1 MSVLGQT
8 EPKEVFRFFEE
19 ISQIPRGTYNTKA
32 VSDYCVNFAKERGLE
47 VIQDEWNNVIMKK
60 NGTAGYENSE
70 PVILQGHLDMVC
82 EKTADSDHDFMK
94 DPNTLMVEDGYA
106 EDYEETVNYTDGYPE
121 DADAYEEIEFVEAEE
136 E

>member
-70 PVILQGHLDMVC
+70 PVILQGHLDMVPP
-82 EKTADSDHDFMK
+82 SFR
-94 DPNTLMVEDGYA
+94 
-106 EDYEETVNYTDGYPE
+106 
-121 DADAYEEIEFVEAEE
+121 
-136 E
+136 

>member
-70 PVILQGHLDMVC
+70 PDRKSVV
-82 EKTADSDHDFMK
+82 
-94 DPNTLMVEDGYA
+94 
-106 EDYEETVNYTDGYPE
+106 
-121 DADAYEEIEFVEAEE
+121 
-136 E
+136 

>member
-70 PVILQGHLDMVC
+70 PVILHDWQ
-82 EKTADSDHDFMK
+82 TAKRHH
-94 DPNTLMVEDGYA
+94 
-106 EDYEETVNYTDGYPE
+106 
-121 DADAYEEIEFVEAEE
+121 
-136 E
+136 

>member
-60 NGTAGYENSE
+60 R
-70 PVILQGHLDMVC
+70 I
-82 EKTADSDHDFMK
+82 
-94 DPNTLMVEDGYA
+94 
-106 EDYEETVNYTDGYPE
+106 
-121 DADAYEEIEFVEAEE
+121 
-136 E
+136 

>member
-70 PVILQGHLDMVC
+70 PVI
-82 EKTADSDHDFMK
+82 SFF
-94 DPNTLMVEDGYA
+94 P
-106 EDYEETVNYTDGYPE
+106 
-121 DADAYEEIEFVEAEE
+121 I
-136 E
+136 

>member
-47 VIQDEWNNVIMKK
+47 VIQDEWNNVKMCIRDRPI
-60 NGTAGYENSE
+60 YYYVLS
-70 PVILQGHLDMVC
+70 
-82 EKTADSDHDFMK
+82 
-94 DPNTLMVEDGYA
+94 VE
-106 EDYEETVNYTDGYPE
+106 
-121 DADAYEEIEFVEAEE
+121 
-136 E
+136 